1 MRKRRSGYVFAAFI
15 FAASMIFALTGCGK
29 SFDASR
35 YVKGCL
41 DASTKGIFTDYCDM
55 TNSTEEEV
63 KKEYET
69 RMNTELE
76 SMTGSITMTD
86 EMRQRYLGIYKEI
99 YSKCKYEV
107 GEAKEGKDQSYT
119 VPVKIC
125 RLNIFK
131 SVLDE
136 TQQRLQQK
144 VEEMIQN
151 KQPTSTEQTMQLY
164 VDILAGVF
172 EEKLQNAEYGAEET
186 ITVSVV
192 VNSESDE
199 YKIAD
204 EDVVKLFAA
213 LDDAAESQQ

>member
-1 MRKRRSGYVFAAFI
+1 MRKRRSRYI
-15 FAASMIFALTGCGK
+15 FMACFLIASMMFALTGCGK
-29 SFDASR
+29 KFDARR

-41 DASTKGIFTDYCDM
+41 DASTKGVFTDYCDM

-63 KKEYET
+63 KEQYET

-86 EMRQRYLGIYKEI
+86 EMRQRYLTIYKQI
-99 YSKCKYEV
+99 YSNCKYEV

-131 SVLDE
+131 SALDE
-136 TQQRLQQK
+136 TQQRLQQRI
-144 VEEMIQN
+144 EEMIQN
-151 KQPTSTEQTMQLY
+151 KQPTSTEVTMQIY
-164 VDILAGVF
+164 VEILAGVF
-172 EEKLQNAEYGAEET
+172 EEKLQNPEYAAEET
-186 ITVSVV
+186 VTVSIV
-192 VNSESDE
+192 VNSDSDE

-213 LDDAAESQQ
+213 LDDGSETQQ

>member
-1 MRKRRSGYVFAAFI
+1 MRKRRSRCVCMAFI
-15 FAASMIFALTGCGK
+15 LAASMMFVLTGCGK

-41 DASTKGIFTDYCDM
+41 DASTKGIFTDYCDT

-86 EMRQRYLGIYKEI
+86 EMRQRYLSIYKQI

-107 GEAKEGKDQSYT
+107 GEAKEGKDHSYT

-186 ITVSVV
+186 VTVSVV
-192 VNSESDE
+192 VNSASDE

>member
-1 MRKRRSGYVFAAFI
+1 MRKRRLRYVFMACFLI
-15 FAASMIFALTGCGK
+15 ASMMFALTGCGK
-29 SFDASR
+29 KFDASR

-41 DASTKGIFTDYCDM
+41 DASTKGVFTDYCDM

-63 KKEYET
+63 KEEYET

-86 EMRQRYLGIYKEI
+86 EMRQRYLSIYKQI
-99 YSKCKYEV
+99 YSNCKYEV
-107 GEAKEGKDQSYT
+107 GEAKEGKNRSYT

-131 SVLDE
+131 SALDE
-136 TQQRLQQK
+136 TQQRLQQRI
-144 VEEMIQN
+144 EEMIQN
-151 KQPTSTEQTMQLY
+151 KQPTSTELTMQIY
-164 VDILAGVF
+164 VEILAGVF
-172 EEKLQNAEYGAEET
+172 EEKLQNPEYAAEET
-186 ITVSVV
+186 VTVSIV
-192 VNSESDE
+192 VNSDSDE

-213 LDDAAESQQ
+213 LDDGSESQQ

>member
-1 MRKRRSGYVFAAFI
+1 MRKRRSGYVCVAFI
-15 FAASMIFALTGCGK
+15 LAASMIFALTGCGK

-41 DASTKGIFTDYCDM
+41 DASTKGIFTDYCDT

-86 EMRQRYLGIYKEI
+86 EMRQRYLGIYKQI

-136 TQQRLQQK
+136 TQHRLQQK

-213 LDDAAESQQ
+213 LDDAVESQQ

>member
-1 MRKRRSGYVFAAFI
+1 MRKRRSGCVCVAFI
-15 FAASMIFALTGCGK
+15 LAASMMFALTGCGK

-86 EMRQRYLGIYKEI
+86 EMRQRYLSIYKQI

-119 VPVKIC
+119 VPVKIS

-144 VEEMIQN
+144 IEEMIQN

-186 ITVSVV
+186 VTVSVV

-213 LDDAAESQQ
+213 LDDAAGSQQ

>member
-1 MRKRRSGYVFAAFI
+1 MKKRRSRYVFKAI
-15 FAASMIFALTGCGK
+15 FLIASMMFALTGCGK
-29 SFDASR
+29 TFDASR

-41 DASTKGIFTDYCDM
+41 DASTKGVFTDYCDM
-55 TNSTEEEV
+55 TNSTEEEA
-63 KKEYET
+63 KTEYET
-69 RMNTELE
+69 KMNTELE

-86 EMRQRYLGIYKEI
+86 EMRQRYLSIYKQI

-107 GEAKEGKDQSYT
+107 GEAKEGKDKSYT

-151 KQPTSTEQTMQLY
+151 KQPTSTEQTMQVY

-172 EEKLQNAEYGAEET
+172 EEKLQNPEYGAEET
-186 ITVSVV
+186 ITVTIA
-192 VNSESDE
+192 VNSSSNE
-199 YKIAD
+199 YEIAD

-213 LDDAAESQQ
+213 LDDADESQQ

>member
-1 MRKRRSGYVFAAFI
+1 MRKRRSRYVFMACFLI
-15 FAASMIFALTGCGK
+15 ASMMFALTGCGK
-29 SFDASR
+29 KFDASR

-41 DASTKGIFTDYCDM
+41 DASTKGVFTDYCDM

-63 KKEYET
+63 KEEYET

-86 EMRQRYLGIYKEI
+86 EMRQRYLSIYKQI
-99 YSKCKYEV
+99 YSNCKYEV
-107 GEAKEGKDQSYT
+107 GEAKEGKNRSYT

-131 SVLDE
+131 SALDE
-136 TQQRLQQK
+136 TQQRLQQRI
-144 VEEMIQN
+144 EEMIQN
-151 KQPTSTEQTMQLY
+151 KQPTSTELTMQIY
-164 VDILAGVF
+164 VEILAGVF
-172 EEKLQNAEYGAEET
+172 EEKLQNPEYAAEET
-186 ITVSVV
+186 VTVSIV
-192 VNSESDE
+192 VNSDSDE

-213 LDDAAESQQ
+213 LDDGSESQQ

>member
-1 MRKRRSGYVFAAFI
+1 MRKRRSGYVCAAFI
-15 FAASMIFALTGCGK
+15 LAASMMFALTGCRK

-41 DASTKGIFTDYCDM
+41 DASTKGIFTDYCDT

-86 EMRQRYLGIYKEI
+86 EMRQRYLGIYKQI